1 MRRTQLLQEIR
12 IMRFEEAYTSWQQ
25 KSLTQEE
32 AARLLGV
39 CDRTFRRYVCRY
51 EDGGLE
57 GLFDRRLSQ
66 ESMRKAP
73 VDEVLKLMEL
83 YRERYSGFTV
93 KHFYSWYRRAHGG
106 GRSYTWVK
114 NTLQAKGLVQ
124 KAPKRGAHRK
134 KRIRAPYAGMMLHQ
148 DGSDHEWVEGKRW
161 DLIITM
167 DDATSEHYSMFF
179 VPEEGTWSSFHG
191 IRDVIERKGL
201 FASLYTD
208 RGSHYWY
215 TPKEGGKVDKS
226 RPTQFGKAMKQ
237 LGIEMI
243 PAYSPE
249 ARGRCERAFKTH
261 QGRLPKELA
270 MKGITDMDRANRY
283 LEEVYRPAFNEEFT
297 VKPTEEENLFVK
309 WAGGHLD
316 DILCEQFS
324 RTVRNDNCIV
334 FKNLTLQIPK
344 DKYRC
349 HYVKVKVKLN
359 RYANGNFAIFHGPR
373 KLAEYDSE
381 GIPLKKKKSTA
392 A

>member
-12 IMRFEEAYTSWQQ
+12 MMRFEEAYASWHQRG
-25 KSLTQEE
+25 LTQEE
-32 AARLLGV
+32 AAYILGV
-39 CDRTFRRYVCRY
+39 SDRTFRRYINRY
-51 EDGGLE
+51 EDSGLE

-73 VDEVLKLMEL
+73 VDEVFKLVEL
-83 YRERYSGFTV
+83 YRKRYFGFTV

-106 GRSYTWVK
+106 SRSYTWVK
-114 NTLQAKGLVQ
+114 NTLQAKKLVK

-134 KRIRAPYAGMMLHQ
+134 KRLRAPYAGMMLHQ
-148 DGSDHEWVEGKRW
+148 DGSTHEWVEGKKW

-179 VPEEGTWSSFHG
+179 VQEEGTYSSYRG
-191 IRDVIERKGL
+191 IRDVIEHKGL

-215 TPKEGGKVDKS
+215 TPKEGGKVDKG
-226 RPTQFGKAMKQ
+226 RPTQFGRAMKQ
-237 LGIEMI
+237 LCVEMI

-261 QGRLPKELA
+261 QGRLPKQLA
-270 MKGITDMDRANRY
+270 MAGITDMEEANRY
-283 LEEVYRPAFNEEFT
+283 LESVYRPAFNEEFT
-297 VKPTEEENLFVK
+297 VRPTEDEDLFVK
-309 WAGGHLD
+309 WVGGQLD

-324 RTVRNDNCIV
+324 RTVRNDNCVV

-349 HYVKVKVKLN
+349 HYVKVKIKLH
-359 RYANGNFAIFHGPR
+359 RYANGNIAIFHGPR
-373 KLAEYDSE
+373 KLAEYDAK
-381 GIPLKKKKSTA
+381 GMPLKKKKATA

>member
-12 IMRFEEAYTSWQQ
+12 IMRFDEAYVSWQ
-25 KSLTQEE
+25 SRGLTQEE

-39 CDRTFRRYVCRY
+39 CDRTFRRYIIRY
-51 EDGGLE
+51 EEEGLE

-73 VDEVLKLMEL
+73 VDEVLKLTEL
-83 YRERYSGFTV
+83 YQDRYFGFTV
-93 KHFYSWYRRAHGG
+93 KHFYSWYQRAHGG

-114 NTLQAKGLVQ
+114 NTLQAKGLVK

-134 KRIRAPYAGMMLHQ
+134 KRPKAPYAGMMLHQ
-148 DGSDHEWVEGKRW
+148 DGSQHEWIEGQMW

-167 DDATSEHYSMFF
+167 DDATNEHYSMFF
-179 VPEEGTWSSFHG
+179 VPEEGTYSSFRG
-191 IRDVIERKGL
+191 IRDVIEHKGL

-215 TPKEGGKVDKS
+215 TPKEGGKVDKGQ
-226 RPTQFGKAMKQ
+226 PTQFGRAMKQ

-243 PAYSPE
+243 PAYSPQ

-261 QGRLPKELA
+261 QGRLTKELA
-270 MKGITDMDRANRY
+270 MEGITNMDKANRY
-283 LEEVYRPAFNEEFT
+283 LEKVYRPAFNEEFI
-297 VKPTEEENLFVK
+297 VKPTEDENLFVK
-309 WAGGHLD
+309 WAGGQLD
-316 DILCEQFS
+316 DILCEQFT
-324 RTVRNDNCIV
+324 RTVRNDNCVV

-349 HYVKVKVKLN
+349 HYVKAKVKLH
-359 RYANGNFAIFHGPR
+359 RYTNGNIAIFHGHR

>member
-51 EDGGLE
+51 DDGGLE

-270 MKGITDMDRANRY
+270 MEGITDMDRANRY

-373 KLAEYDSE
+373 KLAEYDSK
-381 GIPLKKKKSTA
+381 GSPLKKKKSTA

>member
-12 IMRFEEAYTSWQQ
+12 MMRFEEAYASWHQRG
-25 KSLTQEE
+25 LTQEE
-32 AARLLGV
+32 AAYILGV
-39 CDRTFRRYVCRY
+39 SDRTFRRYINRY
-51 EDGGLE
+51 EEWGLE

-73 VDEVLKLMEL
+73 VDEVFKLVEL
-83 YRERYSGFTV
+83 YRKRYFGFTV

-106 GRSYTWVK
+106 SRSYTWVK
-114 NTLQAKGLVQ
+114 NTLQAKKLVK

-134 KRIRAPYAGMMLHQ
+134 KRLRAPYAGMMLHQ
-148 DGSDHEWVEGKRW
+148 DGSTHEWVEGKKW

-179 VPEEGTWSSFHG
+179 VQEEGTYSSFRG
-191 IRDVIERKGL
+191 IRDVIEHKGL

-215 TPKEGGKVDKS
+215 TPKEGGKVDKG
-226 RPTQFGKAMKQ
+226 RPTQFGRAMKQ
-237 LGIEMI
+237 LGVEMI

-270 MKGITDMDRANRY
+270 MVGITDMEEANRY
-283 LEEVYRPAFNEEFT
+283 LGSVYRPAFNEEFT
-297 VKPTEEENLFVK
+297 VRPTEDEDLFVK
-309 WAGGHLD
+309 WVGGQLD

-349 HYVKVKVKLN
+349 HYVKVKIKLH
-359 RYANGNFAIFHGPR
+359 RYANGNIAIFHGPR
-373 KLAEYDSE
+373 KLAEYDAK
-381 GIPLKKKKSTA
+381 GMPLKKKKATA

>member
-12 IMRFEEAYTSWQQ
+12 MMRFEEAYASWHQRG
-25 KSLTQEE
+25 LTQEE
-32 AARLLGV
+32 AAYILGV
-39 CDRTFRRYVCRY
+39 SDRTFRRYINRY
-51 EDGGLE
+51 EESGLE

-73 VDEVLKLMEL
+73 VDEVFKLVEL
-83 YRERYSGFTV
+83 YRKRYFGFTV

-106 GRSYTWVK
+106 SRSYTWVK
-114 NTLQAKGLVQ
+114 NTLQAKKLVK

-134 KRIRAPYAGMMLHQ
+134 KRLRAPYAGMMLHQ
-148 DGSDHEWVEGKRW
+148 DGSTHEWVEGKKW

-179 VPEEGTWSSFHG
+179 VQEEGTYSSFRG
-191 IRDVIERKGL
+191 IRDVIEHKGL

-215 TPKEGGKVDKS
+215 TPKEGGKVDKG
-226 RPTQFGKAMKQ
+226 RPTQFGRAMKQ
-237 LGIEMI
+237 LGVEMI

-270 MKGITDMDRANRY
+270 MVGITDMEEANRY
-283 LEEVYRPAFNEEFT
+283 LGSVYRPAFNEEFT
-297 VKPTEEENLFVK
+297 VRPTEDEDLFVK
-309 WAGGHLD
+309 WVGGQLD

-349 HYVKVKVKLN
+349 HYVKVKIKLH
-359 RYANGNFAIFHGPR
+359 RYANGNIAIFHGPR
-373 KLAEYDSE
+373 KLAEYDAK
-381 GIPLKKKKSTA
+381 GMPLKKKKATA

>member
-1 MRRTQLLQEIR
+1 MRRTQVLQEIR
-12 IMRFEEAYTSWQQ
+12 MMRFEEAYSSWQHRG
-25 KSLTQEE
+25 LTQEE
-32 AARLLGV
+32 AAVLLGV
-39 CDRTFRRYVCRY
+39 SDRTFRRYICRY
-51 EDGGLE
+51 EDQGLE

-73 VDEVLKLMEL
+73 VDEVMKVMEL

-114 NTLQAKGLVQ
+114 NTLQSKGLVQ

-134 KRIRAPYAGMMLHQ
+134 KRLRAPYAGMMLHQ

-179 VPEEGTWSSFHG
+179 VLEEGTWSSFRG
-191 IRDVIERKGL
+191 IRDVIDHKGL

-226 RPTQFGKAMKQ
+226 RPTQFGRAMKQ

-270 MKGITDMDRANRY
+270 MADITDVEEANRY

-297 VKPTEEENLFVK
+297 VKPTEEEDLFVK
-309 WAGGHLD
+309 WVGGRLD
-316 DILCEQFS
+316 DILCEQFT
-324 RTVRNDNCIV
+324 RTVRNDNCVV
-334 FKNLTLQIPK
+334 FKSLTLQIPK

-349 HYVKVKVKLN
+349 HYVKVKVQLH
-359 RYANGNFAIFHGPR
+359 RYANGNFAIFHGHR
-373 KLAEYDSE
+373 KLAEYDSKGSLLE
-381 GIPLKKKKSTA
+381 KKKSTA